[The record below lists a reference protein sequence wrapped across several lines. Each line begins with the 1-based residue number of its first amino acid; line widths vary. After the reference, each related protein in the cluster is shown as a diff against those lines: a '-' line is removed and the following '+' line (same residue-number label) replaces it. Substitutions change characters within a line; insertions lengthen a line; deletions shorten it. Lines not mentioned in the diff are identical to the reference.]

1 MTQEHPN
8 VALMQQLEPNYT
20 DSNPN
25 LFAENFIWRFFNP
38 EAANLFAEDF
48 VWHFFNDKLPNV
60 RGDYHGLKGLQTFF
74 EKIEVVTGGTFRV
87 ELSAI
92 PIGDE
97 LVVTHVKDKMVL
109 QNKAIALDVVVVW
122 RIVNGNVIEA
132 WDIPSIYTEQSQ
144 TNGSSD

>member
-48 VWHFFNDKLPNV
+48 VWHFFNDKLPDV
-60 RGDYHGLKGLQTFF
+60 RGDYHGLRGLQTFF
-74 EKIEVVTGGTFRV
+74 EKLEVVTGGTFLV
-87 ELSAI
+87 EPVSAI

-97 LVVTHVKDKMVL
+97 LVITHVRDKMVL
-109 QNKAIALDVVVVW
+109 QNEATILDAIVVW
-122 RIVNGNVIEA
+122 RIVDGKVTEA
-132 WDIPSIYTEQSQ
+132 WDIPSIYPEQSKIDS
-144 TNGSSD
+144 ND